1 VVSIFNKRNAIVG
14 YATIKAAP
22 RVLERRRKRRS
33 GLRLGLYIGL
43 GLVSVGILA
52 ALAAIAV
59 RRQNGTAVDEPEE
72 ESASTDAG
80 REDENE
86 IVGEYVTATPEPIPA
101 T

>member
-1 VVSIFNKRNAIVG
+1 MSIFNKRNAIVG
-14 YATIKAAP
+14 YATIKAAS
-22 RVLERRRKRRS
+22 RALERRRKRRN
-33 GLRLGLYIGL
+33 GLKLGLYIGL

-59 RRQNGTAVDEPEE
+59 RRQNGVAVDELEE
-72 ESASTDAG
+72 ETASTDAEL
-80 REDENE
+80 EDENE